1 MKVITI
7 THANGSTQTMTASSR
22 HEVMAI
28 VDRYDDCAIEI
39 RNLSRE
45 TMHNGTGV
53 IGFPMKEG
61 ILKVM
66 PLGEKHIGTAI
77 MYSWGGEAGAPF
89 PVIMEKRSNGL
100 HLMWGGRLLR
110 IRDQQVCLFNR

>member
-28 VDRYDDCAIEI
+28 VDRYYNCAINIQEATI
-39 RNLSRE
+39 E
-45 TMHNGTGV
+45 TMPDNMGV
-53 IGFPMKEG
+53 IGFPLREG
-61 ILKVM
+61 VLKVM
-66 PLGEKHIGTAI
+66 PLGEKHVGTAI
-77 MYSWGGEAGAPF
+77 MYSWDGEAGAPF
-89 PVIMEKRSNGL
+89 PVLMEKRNNGL
-100 HLMWGGRLLR
+100 HLMWGGKLLR